1 MDTERRIKVLSPQ
14 LANLIAAGEVVERP
28 ASVVK
33 ELVENSIDAG
43 ARNITV
49 EIKNGGVSYIRV
61 TDDGKGIPAEDVK
74 TAFLRHATSKIERA
88 SDLDNIVTMG
98 FRGEAL
104 AALSAVSRVD
114 MFTRTRNSD
123 EGWHIC
129 IEGGE
134 VTEDSETGC
143 PAGTNIVVRDLFYNV
158 PARAKFMKKDSTES
172 ARVEEVVMNAAISNT
187 NIAFKFIKDGRDT
200 FSTLGNESMKDVM
213 YSVVGKE
220 IVDDMVMMATEVSG
234 IRIGGYLATPNTS
247 RATRSMQGF
256 FINGRPVRSKVLT
269 AAVDE
274 AYKGRLMVG
283 RQPIYYILIH
293 MHPSQ
298 IDVNVHPSKLEVK
311 FSREREVFLALRNAV
326 SAVLDGLDLQKS
338 EELYKQKRLEKEEAK
353 ATLSGYGNAQVT
365 VSSDYSTSYSAEPQ
379 RKVASSVYSE
389 HNYLSLDKSKVF
401 DDSKV
406 KSEETEQVSRSYTK
420 PEQLNH
426 GYAKSNLMEHIKPL
440 PTAGYL
446 HSPIEPDLPIHQE
459 IIADFD
465 KVSSAPVSA
474 ADESIVCDSIDLKII
489 GELFHTYIL
498 AEGKQGM
505 WLIDKHAAHERQI
518 YNQLKSSGIESMAQ
532 YLFTPKMV
540 VLSRTEKQ
548 TVLDNEELF
557 RSIGFDTADFG
568 GMSIVVRSAPNY
580 IEFDDI
586 PAVLSELAGKIIEHK
601 SADVDLFDALLKSV
615 ACKSANKAG
624 MNSDI
629 RELVKNAQAV
639 LTSPDLKSCPHGR
652 PTAIELTKQ
661 QIEKMFKR
669 IV

>member
-1 MDTERRIKVLSPQ
+1 MDTEKRIKVLSPQ

-43 ARNITV
+43 ARNITI

-74 TAFLRHATSKIERA
+74 TAFLRHATSKIERV

-114 MFTRTRNSD
+114 MFTRTRKSD

-143 PAGTNIVVRDLFYNV
+143 PVGTNIVVRDLFYNV
-158 PARAKFMKKDSTES
+158 PARAKFMKKDATES

-187 NIAFKFIKDGRDT
+187 RIAFKFIKDGRDT
-200 FSTLGNESMKDVM
+200 FSTLGNESLRDVM
-213 YSVVGKE
+213 YSVVGRE
-220 IVDDMVMMATEVSG
+220 IVDDMVMMATEISG
-234 IRIGGYLATPNTS
+234 VRISGYLATPATS

-283 RQPIYYILIH
+283 RQPIYYIMLNL
-293 MHPSQ
+293 HPSQ

-311 FSREREVFLALRNAV
+311 FSREREVFLAVRNAV
-326 SAVLDGLDLQKS
+326 TAVLDGLDMQKS
-338 EELYKQKRLEKEEAK
+338 KEFYQKKRLEAEEAK
-353 ATLSGYGNAQVT
+353 ATLSGYGNADIT
-365 VSSDYSTSYSAEPQ
+365 VNKDYSTSYSAEPVK
-379 RKVASSVYSE
+379 KVASFGCFGYGYFSSSANSDKKDEPAVETAASANTPVADTPPAESRPVRE
-389 HNYLSLDKSKVF
+389 H
-401 DDSKV
+401 
-406 KSEETEQVSRSYTK
+406 R
-420 PEQLNH
+420 
-426 GYAKSNLMEHIKPL
+426 PL

-446 HSPIEPDLPIHQE
+446 YSPIEPDLPVYQE
-459 IIADFD
+459 VIADFD
-465 KVSSAPVSA
+465 KSSGSDASVNE
-474 ADESIVCDSIDLKII
+474 ESVICDDIDLKII

-498 AEGKQGM
+498 AESNNSM

-518 YNQLKSSGIESMAQ
+518 YNQLKNSGIESMAQ

-540 VLSRTEKQ
+540 VLSRIEKQ
-548 TVLDNEELF
+548 AVLDNESLF
-557 RSIGFDTADFG
+557 RDIGFDTGDFG
-568 GMSIVVRSAPNY
+568 GLSIVVRSAPNY
-580 IEFDDI
+580 IEPEDI

-615 ACKSANKAG
+615 ACKSAIKAG

-629 RELVKNAQAV
+629 RELVKIARAV

-661 QIEKMFKR
+661 QIEKLFKR

>member
-1 MDTERRIKVLSPQ
+1 MDTEKRIKVLSPQ

-114 MFTRTRNSD
+114 MFTRTRTSD

-134 VTEDSETGC
+134 ITEDSETGC
-143 PAGTNIVVRDLFYNV
+143 PVGTNIVVRDLFYNV
-158 PARAKFMKKDSTES
+158 PARAKFMKKDATES

-187 NIAFKFIKDGRDT
+187 RIAFKFIKDGRDT
-200 FSTLGNESMKDVM
+200 FSTLGNESLRDVM
-213 YSVVGKE
+213 YSVVGRE
-220 IVDDMVMMATEVSG
+220 IVDDMVMMATEISG
-234 IRIGGYLATPNTS
+234 VRISGYLATPATS

-283 RQPIYYILIH
+283 RQPIYYIMLNL
-293 MHPSQ
+293 HPSQ

-311 FSREREVFLALRNAV
+311 FSREREVFLAVRNAV
-326 SAVLDGLDLQKS
+326 TAVLDGLDMQKS
-338 EELYKQKRLEKEEAK
+338 KEFYQKKRLEAEEAK
-353 ATLSGYGNAQVT
+353 ATLSGYGNADIAVNK
-365 VSSDYSTSYSAEPQ
+365 DYSTSYSAEPVK
-379 RKVASSVYSE
+379 KVASSGCFGYGYFSSSANNDKKDEPAVEAAASANTSPANTSPAESRPVRE
-389 HNYLSLDKSKVF
+389 H
-401 DDSKV
+401 
-406 KSEETEQVSRSYTK
+406 R
-420 PEQLNH
+420 
-426 GYAKSNLMEHIKPL
+426 PL

-446 HSPIEPDLPIHQE
+446 YSPIEPDLPVYQE
-459 IIADFD
+459 VIADFD
-465 KVSSAPVSA
+465 KSSGTDASVNE
-474 ADESIVCDSIDLKII
+474 ESVICDDIDLKII

-498 AEGKQGM
+498 AESNNSM

-518 YNQLKSSGIESMAQ
+518 YNQLKTSGIESMAQ

-540 VLSRTEKQ
+540 VLSRIEKQ
-548 TVLDNEELF
+548 AVLDNESLF
-557 RSIGFDTADFG
+557 REIGFDTGDFG
-568 GMSIVVRSAPNY
+568 GLSIVVRSAPNY
-580 IEFDDI
+580 IEPEDI

-615 ACKSANKAG
+615 ACKSAIKAG

-629 RELVKNAQAV
+629 RELVKIARAV

-661 QIEKMFKR
+661 QIEKLFKR